1 MSFASTLGRVGT
13 WLSLAALTSA
23 AVSGNVQAQGQ
34 DTDPAVIATARELAV
49 SGVKLAQDGQCTEAV
64 PKLERAEKLHHSQ
77 IVLTRLGDCYIKTGQ
92 LTAGI
97 ESLRAVLREPLT
109 ESASETLRQAY
120 AEAGTLI
127 EANKGKLG
135 KLTIKVT
142 GAESNT
148 PLELKIDGKP
158 MPSALLD
165 AAHVSDPGEHT
176 ITVAAAGY
184 LPATRKVTLSP
195 GGDESV
201 VLALESD
208 PEAQA
213 ALQRAQLE
221 AKASS
226 TSLTPTPIAIRS
238 ENSASSPS
246 RWPAYVT
253 WGASAVA
260 LGVGVGFGFA
270 ALENKQTLEERCPN
284 KLCPAEESDLL
295 DTSRTNATISTI
307 ATGVGIAG
315 VRVRAEIVTEQQM
328 IGFPRRSHV
337 AHVDLQHART
347 ARKGAEISVVGIAA
361 A

>member
-1 MSFASTLGRVGT
+1 MSFAGARGGSGMRLGT
-13 WLSLAALTSA
+13 WLSVAALASA
-23 AVSGNVQAQGQ
+23 AVSGNAQAE
-34 DTDPAVIATARELAV
+34 DTDPAVIATARELAI
-49 SGVKLAQDGQCTEAV
+49 SGVKLAQDGQCADAL

-109 ESASETLRQAY
+109 ENASETLRQAY

-127 EANKGKLG
+127 EANKAKLG

-148 PLELKIDGKP
+148 PIELKIDGKP

-195 GGDESV
+195 AGEESV
-201 VLALESD
+201 VLALETD

-213 ALQRAQLE
+213 ALQRAKLE

-226 TSLTPTPIAIRS
+226 TSFTPTPVVTRAADS
-238 ENSASSPS
+238 PSSPS
-246 RWPAYVT
+246 HWPAYVT
-253 WGASAVA
+253 WGASAAA
-260 LGVGVGFGFA
+260 LGVGAGFGFA
-270 ALENKQTLEERCPN
+270 ALENKQALEERCPN

-295 DTSRTNATISTI
+295 DTSKTNATISTI
-307 ATGVGIAG
+307 ATVAGIAG
-315 VRVRAEIVTEQQM
+315 VAVGAVLFWLESRSDDADSGKERAQARRVRPTPN
-328 IGFPRRSHV
+328 GV
-337 AHVDLQHART
+337 A
-347 ARKGAEISVVGIAA
+347 ISF
-361 A
+361 